1 MEPKDILLKIESHRV
16 PIVSERVRLSDYIP
30 GIFTSLASRKAS
42 KKAIKNGLVTINGSI
57 GFTGDYLNGEEIL
70 DLYQSPIQNKKPSID
85 LKLNV
90 LFEDD
95 YLAIVYKPAG
105 IVVSGNKKFTL
116 ENALGT
122 NLKKSLQ
129 KDALQRP
136 EPVHRLDYP
145 TSGALLIAKTAAVL
159 IDLNQMFEAKTI
171 KKVYT
176 AVTMGLQSKAGTI
189 ETDIDAKLSKTIY
202 TLLQTMPS
210 QKYGALNLMELEPC
224 TGRKHQ
230 LRKHMASIGNPI
242 FGDLLYGIEGENGKG
257 NGLYLH
263 AFSIQFQ
270 HPIMRTEVSVHAP
283 LPKKFEQLFQNS
295 SLCYDSIS

>member
-1 MEPKDILLKIESHRV
+1 MDPKELLLKIETHTV

-42 KKAIKNGLVTINGSI
+42 KKAIKNGLVTINDTI
-57 GFTGDYLNGEEIL
+57 GFTGDYLNGEEVL

-85 LKLNV
+85 LKLDV

-116 ENALGT
+116 ENALDN
-122 NLKKSLQ
+122 NLKKSTQ

-145 TSGALLIAKTAAVL
+145 TSGALLIAKTSKAL
-159 IDLNQMFEAKTI
+159 IDLNAMFEAKTI
-171 KKVYT
+171 KKVYA
-176 AVTMGLQSKAGTI
+176 AVTMGLQPETGSI
-189 ETDIDAKLSKTIY
+189 ETNIDDKPSKTIY
-202 TLLQTMPS
+202 KVLESMPS
-210 QKYGALNLMELEPC
+210 QKYEALNLMELQPC
-224 TGRKHQ
+224 TGRRHQ

-263 AFSIQFQ
+263 AFSILFQ
-270 HPIMRTEVSVHAP
+270 HPITRNEVSVCAT
-283 LPKKFEQLFQNS
+283 LPKKYLQLFPNS
-295 SLCYDSIS
+295 SL

>member
-1 MEPKDILLKIESHRV
+1 MEPKDVLLKIESHTV

-30 GIFTSLASRKAS
+30 GIFTSLPSRKAS
-42 KKAIKNGLVTINGSI
+42 KKAIKNGLVTINGSK
-57 GFTGDYLNGEEIL
+57 GFTGDYLIGEEIL

-85 LKLNV
+85 LKLTV

-116 ENALGT
+116 ENALAF
-122 NLKKSLQ
+122 NLKKCSQ

-145 TSGALLIAKTAAVL
+145 TSGALLIAKTSKVL
-159 IDLNQMFEAKTI
+159 IDLNAMFEAKTI
-171 KKVYT
+171 QKMYI
-176 AVTMGLQSKAGTI
+176 AVTMGLQSESGII
-189 ETDIDAKLSKTIY
+189 ETDIDDKPSKTIY
-202 TLLQTMPS
+202 KVLESMSS
-210 QKYGALNLMELEPC
+210 QKYGALNLMELQPC
-224 TGRKHQ
+224 TGRRHQ

-242 FGDLLYGIEGENGKG
+242 FGDLLYGKEGENGKG

-270 HPIMRTEVSVHAP
+270 HPITGKEISIHAP
-283 LPKKFEQLFQNS
+283 LPKKFIQLFPNIS
-295 SLCYDSIS
+295 IRYDSIN